1 MRFPTLFRLGAV
13 GFAGAVLCAADFTP
27 APQRFRQEVTQRF
40 TTTNGLP
47 TADIQLLDL
56 AADGRHRVFA
66 GGRWSELRDGTWN
79 PIDAL
84 TPKSEREFTLL
95 DARGKP
101 VTVQLP
107 AKSVKQLVRTPKGVW
122 LVTAADPYLVQDG
135 RLVSQGWPSRW
146 TVNQLAASPAGDVLV
161 ASSGGL
167 FRRVGDG
174 WAREEIFDGLG
185 RAWAVNDVLGVAF
198 DNAGRPWFATK
209 AGVGCK
215 TAQGWKFHEG
225 KDGLPWNDFTG
236 LAAGEGEDM
245 WFATHLG
252 AIRWDGRAFHYRQG
266 QRWLPHDDVRAVA
279 VDVANRAWFA
289 TAGGLGMLERK
300 PMTLAEKAEF
310 YEGEVQRYVKRT
322 PFGYTAEAPL
332 RTIADKSTAAPDDSD
347 NDGLWTAMYGAGE
360 CFAYGATKDAKAK
373 ERATKAFEALRFLQ
387 KVTQGGP
394 HAPPKG
400 YIARTI
406 RPVEWPDPNV
416 GRIEGDREE
425 AKRDGL
431 WKVYEPRWPKSA
443 DGKWYW
449 KSDTSS
455 DELDGHFF
463 FFPLYHDLV
472 AETPAEKERV
482 REVVRDLA
490 DHLLAHDFS
499 LTDHDGKPTRWGVYS
514 PGAMNGDPRWW
525 AERGLNAL
533 SILSYLSAAGH
544 VTGDAKYHAAVRELV
559 AKHGYGQNLMFPKVQ
574 YGPGSGNHSDDEMAV
589 MCFYNL
595 LRYGQDPVLLNSVR
609 YSFFA
614 YWANEAPELNP
625 FFNFA
630 FAVHGR
636 GQKIT
641 NVWGQFPV
649 EPWAGWH
656 DESMATLYGFP
667 LDRLNWE
674 HRNSHRLDVVRLPL
688 QKSKDL
694 YEPGNGGRGHRVNGQ
709 VLPVENRHFNHW
721 NTDPWDLD
729 YGGSGNVLGSGT
741 VFLLPY
747 YLGLYHG
754 FIEKP

>member
-1 MRFPTLFRLGAV
+1 MTIRPILRLLL
-13 GFAGAVLCAADFTP
+13 VLTGCATALAADFLP
-27 APQRFRQEVTQRF
+27 APQPFRQEVAQRF
-40 TTTNGLP
+40 TTTNGP
-47 TADIQLLDL
+47 PSADVQLLDL
-56 AADGRHRVFA
+56 AADGRHRAFA
-66 GGRWSELRDGTWN
+66 GGIWSEFRDGTWA
-79 PIDAL
+79 PLDAL
-84 TPKSEREFTLL
+84 KPRSEREFRFT
-95 DARGKP
+95 DARSNA
-101 VTVQLP
+101 VTVPLP
-107 AKSVKQLVRTPKGVW
+107 WKSVKQLVRTPKGTW

-135 RLVSQGWPSRW
+135 RLGSQGWPSKW
-146 TVNQLAASPAGDVLV
+146 TVNQLAASPRGEMLI

-167 FRRVGDG
+167 FRRVAEG
-174 WAREEIFDGLG
+174 WAREEVLDGVG
-185 RAWAVNDVLGVAF
+185 RAWAVNDVLGVGF
-198 DNAGRPWFATK
+198 DTAGQLWFATK
-209 AGVGCK
+209 AGVGCR
-215 TAQGWKFHEG
+215 TAQGWKFYEG

-236 LAAGEGEDM
+236 IATGAEGEM
-245 WFATHLG
+245 WFGTHLG
-252 AIRWDGRAFHYRQG
+252 AIRWDGREFHYRQG
-266 QRWLPHDDVRAVA
+266 PRWLPSDDVRGIA
-279 VDVANRAWFA
+279 VDVKGRAWFA
-289 TAGGLGMLERK
+289 TANGVGLIERQ
-300 PMTLAEKAEF
+300 PMTLAAKADF
-310 YEGEVQRYVKRT
+310 YEQEVERYVKRT
-322 PFGYTAEAPL
+322 PFGFTAEAPL
-332 RTIADKSTAAPDDSD
+332 GKPADKSTASPTDSD

-360 CFAYGATKDAKAK
+360 CFAYGATKDAKART
-373 ERATKAFEALRFLQ
+373 RATQAFEALRFLQ

-400 YIARTI
+400 YVARTV
-406 RPVEWPDPNV
+406 RPAEWPDPND
-416 GRIEGDREE
+416 GRLAGDREE

-455 DELDGHFF
+455 DELDGHYFF
-463 FFPLYHDLV
+463 YPLYHDLV

-482 REVVRDLA
+482 REVVRDLT
-490 DHLLAHDFS
+490 DHLIAHDFT

-533 SILSYLSAAGH
+533 SLLSYLTVAGH
-544 VTGDAKYHAAVRELV
+544 VTGDPKYAAAARELV
-559 AKHGYGQNLMFPKVQ
+559 EKHGYGQNLMFPKVQ

-609 YSFFA
+609 YSFYA

-630 FAVHGR
+630 FAAHGR
-636 GQKIT
+636 GQKIN
-641 NVWGQFPV
+641 NVWGEFPV
-649 EPWAGWH
+649 EPWSGWQE
-656 DESMATLYGFP
+656 DSMATLYGLP
-667 LDRLNWE
+667 LDRLNWP

-694 YEPGNGGRGHRVNGQ
+694 YEPGNASRGHRVNGK
-709 VLPVENRHFNHW
+709 VLPVENRHFEHW

-729 YGGSGNVLGSGT
+729 YGGNGGMLASGT

-754 FIEKP
+754 FIAKP